1 MNDQILSVSEL
12 SDYINQTLEYAY
24 PSVVV
29 EGEVSSFKIS
39 QGKWVF
45 FDIKDSQTTL
55 GCFMSIY
62 QLNTP
67 LEDGML
73 VRVVAQPK
81 LTTWGKFSLTVKSV
95 ELAGEGSVKKAFEL
109 LKLKLEKEGLFALD
123 RKRQLPQY
131 PKKVALVTSKQAAAF
146 NDFVTILQDRWGGVM
161 VDHLQV
167 QVQGSSAPQQ
177 IVEAIE
183 YFNMKAEDYD
193 ALVIIRGGGS
203 AEDLQAFQTE
213 PVARAIY
220 SSEIATLVAIGH
232 EDDISLAE
240 LVADLRAATPTDAAR
255 LLVPDKKSVISQL
268 EASISLQSELTLK
281 ILQRESDKLTRFHNS
296 LKFVIDSA
304 VSDLSSKQYRLNSAI
319 STAINSS
326 HSEFA
331 VLSQKLTSL
340 SPQSVL
346 DRGYAV
352 VSYEGR
358 SVSRTSTLKNNDNI
372 MVQLA
377 QGKLT
382 AKIIEID
389 PK

>member
-1 MNDQILSVSEL
+1 MNNQILSVSEL

-131 PKKVALVTSKQAAAF
+131 PKRVALVTSKQAAAY
-146 NDFVTILQDRWGGVM
+146 NDFVTILQDRWSGVV

-183 YFNMKAEDYD
+183 YFNMKAADYD

-220 SSEIATLVAIGH
+220 SSEIATVVAIGH

-296 LKFVIDSA
+296 LRFVIDSA
-304 VSDLSSKQYRLNSAI
+304 VSDLSSKQYRLDSAI

-326 HSEFA
+326 HTEFA

-358 SVSRTSTLKNNDNI
+358 SVSSSSTLKNNDNI

-389 PK
+389 SK

>member
-39 QGKWVF
+39 QAKWVF

-146 NDFVTILQDRWGGVM
+146 NDFVTILQDRWGGVV

-183 YFNMKAEDYD
+183 YFNLQAADYD

-358 SVSRTSTLKNNDNI
+358 SVSRTSTLKNNDSI

>member
-1 MNDQILSVSEL
+1 
-12 SDYINQTLEYAY
+12 
-24 PSVVV
+24 
-29 EGEVSSFKIS
+29 
-39 QGKWVF
+39 
-45 FDIKDSQTTL
+45 
-55 GCFMSIY
+55 MSIY

-81 LTTWGKFSLTVKSV
+81 LTAWGKFSLTIKSV

-131 PKKVALVTSKQAAAF
+131 PKRVALVTSKQAAAY
-146 NDFVTILQDRWGGVM
+146 NDFVTILQDRWGGVA
-161 VDHLQV
+161 VDHVQV

-177 IVEAIE
+177 IVEAIG
-183 YFNMKAEDYD
+183 YFNLKAEDYD

-220 SSEIATLVAIGH
+220 SSEIATIVAIGH

-296 LKFVIDSA
+296 LRFIIDSA

-319 STAINSS
+319 STAINTS

-352 VSYEGR
+352 VSYEGH
-358 SVSRTSTLKNNDNI
+358 SVSSSSTLKSNDNI

-382 AKIIEID
+382 AKIIEIN

>member
-81 LTTWGKFSLTVKSV
+81 LTSWGKFSLTVKSV

-131 PKKVALVTSKQAAAF
+131 PKRVALVTSKQAAAY
-146 NDFVTILQDRWGGVM
+146 NDFVTILQDRWGGVV

-183 YFNMKAEDYD
+183 YFNMKAADYD

-220 SSEIATLVAIGH
+220 SSEIATVVAIGH

-296 LKFVIDSA
+296 LRFVIDSA
-304 VSDLSSKQYRLNSAI
+304 VSDLSSKEYRLNSAI

-358 SVSRTSTLKNNDNI
+358 SVSSSSTLKNNDNI

-389 PK
+389 SK

>member
-131 PKKVALVTSKQAAAF
+131 PKRVALVTSKQAAAY
-146 NDFVTILQDRWGGVM
+146 NDFVTILQDRWGGVV

-183 YFNMKAEDYD
+183 YFNMKAADYD

-220 SSEIATLVAIGH
+220 SSEIATVVAIGH

-296 LKFVIDSA
+296 LRFVIDSA

-358 SVSRTSTLKNNDNI
+358 SVSSSSTLKNNDSI

-389 PK
+389 SK

>member
-131 PKKVALVTSKQAAAF
+131 PKKVALVTSKQAAAY
-146 NDFVTILQDRWGGVM
+146 NDFVTILQDRWGGVV

-183 YFNMKAEDYD
+183 YFNMKAADYD

-220 SSEIATLVAIGH
+220 SSEIATVVAIGH

-296 LKFVIDSA
+296 LRFVIDSA
-304 VSDLSSKQYRLNSAI
+304 VSDLSSKEYRLNSAI

-358 SVSRTSTLKNNDNI
+358 SVSSSSTLKNNDNI

>member
-1 MNDQILSVSEL
+1 
-12 SDYINQTLEYAY
+12 
-24 PSVVV
+24 
-29 EGEVSSFKIS
+29 
-39 QGKWVF
+39 
-45 FDIKDSQTTL
+45 
-55 GCFMSIY
+55 
-62 QLNTP
+62 
-67 LEDGML
+67 
-73 VRVVAQPK
+73 
-81 LTTWGKFSLTVKSV
+81 
-95 ELAGEGSVKKAFEL
+95 
-109 LKLKLEKEGLFALD
+109 
-123 RKRQLPQY
+123 
-131 PKKVALVTSKQAAAF
+131 VALVTSKQAAAY
-146 NDFVTILQDRWGGVM
+146 NDFVTILQDRWGGVV

-167 QVQGSSAPQQ
+167 QVQGGSAPQQ
-177 IVEAIE
+177 IVDAIE
-183 YFNMKAEDYD
+183 YFNLQTEDYD

-220 SSEIATLVAIGH
+220 SSEIATIVAIGH

-281 ILQRESDKLTRFHNS
+281 ILQRESDKLSRFHNS
-296 LKFVIDSA
+296 LRFVIDSA

-358 SVSRTSTLKNNDNI
+358 SVSSSSTLKNNDSI

>member
-131 PKKVALVTSKQAAAF
+131 PKRVALVTSKQAAAY
-146 NDFVTILQDRWGGVM
+146 NDFVTILQDRWGGVV

-167 QVQGSSAPQQ
+167 QVQGSSAPQR

-220 SSEIATLVAIGH
+220 SSEIATIVAIGH

-296 LKFVIDSA
+296 LRFVIDSA

-326 HSEFA
+326 HTEFA

-358 SVSRTSTLKNNDNI
+358 SVSSSLTLKNNDNI

>member
-131 PKKVALVTSKQAAAF
+131 PKRVALVTSKQAAAY
-146 NDFVTILQDRWGGVM
+146 NDFVTILQDRWGGVS

-183 YFNMKAEDYD
+183 YFNIKAADYD

-220 SSEIATLVAIGH
+220 SSEIATVVAIGH

-255 LLVPDKKSVISQL
+255 LLVPDKKSVITQL

-296 LKFVIDSA
+296 LRFVIDSA

-358 SVSRTSTLKNNDNI
+358 SVSSTSTLKNNDSI

>member
-131 PKKVALVTSKQAAAF
+131 PKRVALVTSKQAAAY
-146 NDFVTILQDRWGGVM
+146 NDFVTILQDRWSGVV

-183 YFNMKAEDYD
+183 YFNMKAADYD

-220 SSEIATLVAIGH
+220 SSEIATVVAIGH

-296 LKFVIDSA
+296 LRFVIDSA
-304 VSDLSSKQYRLNSAI
+304 VSDLSSKQYRLDSAI

-358 SVSRTSTLKNNDNI
+358 SVSSSSTLKNNDNI

-382 AKIIEID
+382 AKIIEINS
-389 PK
+389 K

>member
-131 PKKVALVTSKQAAAF
+131 PKRVALVTSKQAAAY
-146 NDFVTILQDRWGGVM
+146 NDFVTILQDRWSGVV

-183 YFNMKAEDYD
+183 YFNMKAADYD

-220 SSEIATLVAIGH
+220 SSEIATVVAIGH

-268 EASISLQSELTLK
+268 EAGISLQSELTLK

-296 LKFVIDSA
+296 LRFVIDSA

-358 SVSRTSTLKNNDNI
+358 SVSSSSTLKNNDNI

>member
-131 PKKVALVTSKQAAAF
+131 PKRVALVTSKQAAAY
-146 NDFVTILQDRWGGVM
+146 NDFVTILQDRWGGVA

-183 YFNMKAEDYD
+183 YFNMKAADYD

-220 SSEIATLVAIGH
+220 SSEIATVVAIGH

-255 LLVPDKKSVISQL
+255 LLVPDKKSVITQL

-296 LKFVIDSA
+296 LRFVIDSA

-358 SVSRTSTLKNNDNI
+358 SVSSTSTLKNNDSI

>member
-131 PKKVALVTSKQAAAF
+131 PKRVALVTSKQAAAY
-146 NDFVTILQDRWGGVM
+146 NDFVTILQDRWSGVV

-183 YFNMKAEDYD
+183 YFNMKAADYD

-220 SSEIATLVAIGH
+220 SSEIATVVAIGH

-296 LKFVIDSA
+296 LRFVIDSA

-352 VSYEGR
+352 VSYEGH
-358 SVSRTSTLKNNDNI
+358 SVSSSSALKNNDNI

>member
-131 PKKVALVTSKQAAAF
+131 PKRVALVTSKQAAAY
-146 NDFVTILQDRWGGVM
+146 NDFVTILQDRWSGVV

-183 YFNMKAEDYD
+183 YFNMKAADYD

-220 SSEIATLVAIGH
+220 SSEIATVVAIGH

-296 LKFVIDSA
+296 LRFVIDSA

-358 SVSRTSTLKNNDNI
+358 SVSSSSTLKNNDNI

>member
-131 PKKVALVTSKQAAAF
+131 PKRVALVTSKQAAAY
-146 NDFVTILQDRWGGVM
+146 NDFVTILQDRWGGVS

-183 YFNMKAEDYD
+183 YFNMKAADYD

-220 SSEIATLVAIGH
+220 SSEIATVVAIGH

-255 LLVPDKKSVISQL
+255 LLVPDKKSVITQL

-296 LKFVIDSA
+296 LRFVIDSA

-358 SVSRTSTLKNNDNI
+358 SVSSTSTLKNNDSI

>member
-39 QGKWVF
+39 QAKWVF

-131 PKKVALVTSKQAAAF
+131 PKRVALVTSKQAAAY

-296 LKFVIDSA
+296 LRFVIDSA

-358 SVSRTSTLKNNDNI
+358 SVSSSSTLKNNDSI

>member
-1 MNDQILSVSEL
+1 MNNQILSVSEL

-131 PKKVALVTSKQAAAF
+131 PKRVALVTSKQAAAYT
-146 NDFVTILQDRWGGVM
+146 DFVTILQDRWGGVV

-177 IVEAIE
+177 IVDAIE
-183 YFNMKAEDYD
+183 YFNLQAEDYD

-220 SSEIATLVAIGH
+220 SSEIATVVAIGH

-296 LKFVIDSA
+296 LRFVIDSA

-352 VSYEGR
+352 VSYEGH
-358 SVSRTSTLKNNDNI
+358 SVSSSSALKNNDNI